1 MDYCKEVEATLAAH
15 DIRGYIDDRSEK
27 IGRKIRDT
35 ELKKVPFMLIVGE
48 KEVEEGKLS
57 IRRHGEGDAGSMTI
71 AEFVEWFGGW
81 CDYDINKC

>member
-1 MDYCKEVEATLAAH
+1 
-15 DIRGYIDDRSEK
+15 
-27 IGRKIRDT
+27 
-35 ELKKVPFMLIVGE
+35 MLIVGE